1 VIVDCTRLPPAVIA
15 TVAKSADSILI
26 IAEQNATSL
35 RTMSEF
41 IDLLR
46 DKETVE
52 PSVVLVHA

>member
-1 VIVDCTRLPPAVIA
+1 LPAAVIA

-46 DKETVE
+46 EKETVE